1 MTVYLSSVF
10 SPNMFP
16 NRLKTVTVFTRI
28 SEKKF
33 IQELREAY
41 FQNSLVNIINHR
53 DTIKLINKIAS
64 LKIKPDFQEIVMTEN
79 DKMLLVTIKDK
90 HKHKSVREAYDR
102 GFVRFYRMEVV
113 L

>member
-16 NRLKTVTVFTRI
+16 NRLKTVVVFTRI
-28 SEKKF
+28 SKKKF

-41 FQNSLVNIINHR
+41 SQNSLINIINHR

-64 LKIKPDFQEIVMTEN
+64 LKIKPDFQEIMITEN
-79 DKMLLVTIKDK
+79 DRMLLITIKDK
-90 HKHKSVREAYDR
+90 HKHKSVKEAYEK
-102 GFVRFYRMEVV
+102 GFVRFYRVEVII
-113 L
+113 